1 LEINSI
7 RPKTLQEGQ
16 RYAYMK
22 DVDFYKNQMDLFIDR
37 NCPCCNSKENT
48 SFSQKDGFKYS
59 QCRACYTIY
68 MNPGPPKQ
76 VVEKLYE
83 ISQNYQYW
91 SKYIYPISK
100 EARMKSLHSVR
111 SMWVF
116 DSLIKEFPDK
126 KNFSI
131 LEIGAGTGD
140 TLRSLLDSFPN
151 TFSVTAFEPNPS
163 MNSALE
169 ENGISQ
175 IRSIGPIMQNPD
187 SKYDAILG
195 FEVLEHLLD
204 PLELM
209 IALKHNLKVGG
220 LFLATTPNSQSLEVQ
235 FLKEKSTTLDIEHIT
250 LLSSASVH
258 ALARLSGLSV
268 LEITT
273 PGELDLELMSDSSIE
288 LSVLRDYEN
297 TSKSELQKMI
307 SQSGLSSHQRLILKK
322 A

>member
-1 LEINSI
+1 
-7 RPKTLQEGQ
+7 
-16 RYAYMK
+16 MK
-22 DVDFYKNQMDLFIDR
+22 DVEFYQSQMDLFIYR
-37 NCPCCNSKENT
+37 SCPCCNSKEDT

-59 QCRACYTIY
+59 QCRACHTIY

-91 SKYIYPISK
+91 SKFIYPISK
-100 EARMKSLHSVR
+100 DARIKSLHSVR

-126 KNFSI
+126 KEFSV

-140 TLRSLLDSFPN
+140 TLRSLLDNFPN
-151 TFSVTAFEPNPS
+151 TFSVTALEPNPS

-169 ENGISQ
+169 QNGISQ
-175 IRSIGPIMQNPD
+175 IRSIGSIMNNPD
-187 SKYDAILG
+187 RKYDAILC

-204 PLELM
+204 PLDLM
-209 IALKHNLKVGG
+209 ITCKHILKDGG

-250 LLSSASVH
+250 LLSSASIH
-258 ALARLSGLSV
+258 ALAMLSGLLV

-273 PGELDLELMSDSSIE
+273 PGELDLELLSDGRVE
-288 LSVLRDYEN
+288 LIVNRDYEN
-297 TSKSELQKMI
+297 ASKSDLQKMI

-322 A
+322 P